1 MAYAFRVYAPT
12 TSGSTIDTSGN
23 PPAAGEVL
31 IVWSVSDNSST
42 TGVGPG
48 AGWTQINSAW
58 QSTTTD
64 AQSLGVWIKNTAAAG
79 GETSIDV
86 TTSSVNLNGAMAIS
100 GVNATTFQD
109 VTAPAPTNNNTGQS
123 SVATITNSIT
133 PTTNGS
139 LIVAIKGTDT
149 TASTD
154 ATHTFSG
161 GGLTWTTRAD
171 QQDGFRNVGVGTAE
185 QATAAAITV
194 TGSSSFA
201 TGTAGQAMFILALR
215 NASPPTGG
223 SAAVSGSAV
232 TGGTGSFPPGT
243 SIGL

>member
-1 MAYAFRVYAPT
+1 MAYGFRVYQT
-12 TSGSTIDTSGN
+12 NTSSSTIDTSAN

-48 AGWTQINSAW
+48 TGWTQINSAW

-64 AQSLGVWIKNTAAAG
+64 AQSLGVWIKNTGAAG
-79 GETSIDV
+79 GETSISM
-86 TTSSVNLNGAMAIS
+86 TTSSVNLNGGMAIS
-100 GVNATTFQD
+100 GVDATTFQD
-109 VTAPAPTNNNTGQS
+109 VTAPAPANNNTGVA

-139 LIVAIKGTDT
+139 LIVAVKGTDVT
-149 TASTD
+149 VSGD

-171 QQDGFRNVGVGTAE
+171 QVDGFRNVGVGTAE
-185 QATAAAITV
+185 QTTAAAITV

-201 TGTAGQAMFILALR
+201 SGNAGQAMFVMALR
-215 NASPPTGG
+215 NASPPAGGGSIDRDQVRLTGG
-223 SAAVSGSAV
+223 MRDL
-232 TGGTGSFPPGT
+232 TGGTS
-243 SIGL
+243 